1 MKKSLFISIFLF
13 LAVFSGATRVNAQT
27 PEVVINEIQI
37 EGKTEEENTIDD
49 KDPLIVNLKNNDF
62 IELHNTT
69 NKPIDISGW
78 KLKKTTQGGTESKII
93 TFSLK
98 GYKVIIPANDYLLW
112 SHEDYNP
119 KDLTLKQFTS
129 KEILSN
135 NYSIGLF
142 NKNDNLIDALTYGSG
157 HKKIYNPSITYQSN
171 PSASES
177 LERDLEKNIFNLQKN
192 PSPQNN
198 AFLVKVTPK
207 QLPLRI
213 NEVFPNP
220 AAKGEDNEY
229 IEIYNFGDKNID
241 LTGFILKD
249 ATRSGGYVFPAETE
263 IKPGEFLLI
272 YKSVS
277 KISLNNTE
285 EQIYLLD
292 DNENQID
299 FLEYFKTKEESSF
312 GFDEVENTFRWSK
325 NLTPGAKNIFDPAPS
340 GKSKI
345 PKKSY
350 KNFPTEFSAS
360 GSTDYDY
367 SWDFGDGSRSTK
379 QKISHTYKKTG
390 KYKGFLIIDNGVEE
404 KKIDFE
410 IKIEKYPKRSLDII
424 AVLPNPEGT
433 DEDNEYIIIKNNDK
447 KEIDLSDWSIATG
460 SKKDKLTNHPFTKS
474 ITLKKGEEKIIYN
487 KHSNFSLPN
496 QKGYI
501 ELRQPDGKTSDK
513 VSYAKEKTIGE
524 NELYKLTGE
533 KNWNWINQPLLGKT
547 EELDKKEEIKFEDLS
562 EEEKEKITATIKE
575 SLRQEIYQELEAS
588 YTSTSEKNPEVKGQ
602 FESSI
607 AEENNNNSL
616 PNKIKKS
623 LKNTYLQ
630 FGRFFEKLWN

>member
-13 LAVFSGATRVNAQT
+13 LAIFSVATRVNAQI

-62 IELHNTT
+62 IELYNTT
-69 NKPIDISGW
+69 NRPIDISGW

-93 TFSLK
+93 TFSFK
-98 GYKVIIPANDYLLW
+98 GYGVIVPANGYLLW

-241 LTGFILKD
+241 LTGFTLKD
-249 ATRSGGYVFPAETE
+249 ATQSGGYVFPAETE

-299 FLEYFKTKEESSF
+299 FLEYFKTKEESTF

-533 KNWNWINQPLLGKT
+533 KNWNWINQPLLDKT

-575 SLRQEIYQELEAS
+575 SLRQEIFQELEAS

-630 FGRFFEKLWN
+630 FGRLFEKLWN

>member
-1 MKKSLFISIFLF
+1 M
-13 LAVFSGATRVNAQT
+13 AVFSGATRVNAQT

-62 IELHNTT
+62 IELYNTT
-69 NKPIDISGW
+69 NRPIDISGW

-229 IEIYNFGDKNID
+229 VEIYNFGDKNID

-249 ATRSGGYVFPAETE
+249 ATQSGDYVFPAETE
-263 IKPGEFLLI
+263 IKPGEFLVI
-272 YKSVS
+272 YKSIS

-292 DNENQID
+292 DNENQVD

-312 GFDEVENTFRWSK
+312 GFDEAENTFRWSK

-360 GSTDYDY
+360 GSTNYDY

-404 KKIDFE
+404 KKINFE

-460 SKKDKLTNHPFTKS
+460 SKKNKLTNHPFTKS

-533 KNWNWINQPLLGKT
+533 KTWSWINQPLLGKT

-575 SLRQEIYQELEAS
+575 SLRQEIYQELEAR

-616 PNKIKKS
+616 LNKIKKS

-630 FGRFFEKLWN
+630 FGRLFEKLWN

>member
-62 IELHNTT
+62 IELYNTT
-69 NKPIDISGW
+69 NRPIDISGW

-93 TFSLK
+93 TFSFK
-98 GYKVIIPANDYLLW
+98 GYGVIVPANGYLLW

-241 LTGFILKD
+241 LTGFTLKD
-249 ATRSGGYVFPAETE
+249 ATQSGGYVFPAETE

-360 GSTDYDY
+360 GSSDYNY
-367 SWDFGDGSRSTK
+367 SWDFGDGFRSTK
-379 QKISHTYKKTG
+379 QKVSHTYKKTG

-424 AVLPNPEGT
+424 AVLPNPEGA

-447 KEIDLSDWSIATG
+447 KEVDLSDWSIATG

-533 KNWNWINQPLLGKT
+533 KTWSWINQPLLGKT

-630 FGRFFEKLWN
+630 FGRLFEKLWN

>member
-1 MKKSLFISIFLF
+1 MAI
-13 LAVFSGATRVNAQT
+13 FSGTTRVNAQI
-27 PEVVINEIQI
+27 PAVVINEVQI
-37 EGKTEEENTIDD
+37 TGGTGLSD
-49 KDPLIVNLKNNDF
+49 NDF

-69 NKPIDISGW
+69 NRPIDISGW
-78 KLKKTTQGGTESKII
+78 IIKKITQGGAESEII
-93 TFSLK
+93 TFSHK
-98 GYKVIIPANDYLLW
+98 GYRIFIPANGFTLW
-112 SHEDYNP
+112 IN
-119 KDLTLKQFTS
+119 KDAKFKEIPGTEFTS
-129 KEILSN
+129 AKYLSN
-135 NYSIGLF
+135 DYSVALL
-142 NKNDNLIDALTYGSG
+142 NNNSELIDALTYGSG
-157 HKKIYNPSITYQSN
+157 HKKIYNPSIIYQGN
-171 PSASES
+171 PSANES

-192 PSPQNN
+192 PSPENT
-198 AFLVKVTPK
+198 AFLIEFIPE

-241 LTGFILKD
+241 LTGFTLKD
-249 ATRSGGYVFPAETE
+249 ATQSGGYVFPAETE

-533 KNWNWINQPLLGKT
+533 KNWNWINQPLLDKT

-575 SLRQEIYQELEAS
+575 SLRQEIYQELEAR

-630 FGRFFEKLWN
+630 FGRLFEKLWN

>member
-13 LAVFSGATRVNAQT
+13 LAIFSGTTRVNAQI
-27 PEVVINEIQI
+27 PEIVINEIQVNS
-37 EGKTEEENTIDD
+37 ENNRSDD
-49 KDPLIVNLKNNDF
+49 DF
-62 IELHNTT
+62 IELYNTSD
-69 NKPIDISGW
+69 KPIDITGW
-78 KLKKTTQGGTESKII
+78 RLEKII
-93 TFSLK
+93 KSGTKSELIKFSFK
-98 GYKVIIPANDYLLW
+98 GYKKVIIPANGYLLW
-112 SHEDYNP
+112 SYEDCKFKNI
-119 KDLTLKQFTS
+119 TLDKFTS
-129 KEILSN
+129 NKTLSD
-135 NYSIGLF
+135 NYSIALL
-142 NKNDNLIDALTYGSG
+142 NKKGQLVDSVTYGSG
-157 HKKIYNPSITYQSN
+157 HSKTYNPSIFYPENLPDDKSI
-171 PSASES
+171 
-177 LERDLEKNIFNLQKN
+177 ERDLKENIFKKQEN
-192 PSPQNN
+192 PSPKNT
-198 AFLVKVTPK
+198 AFLIEFIPK

-410 IKIEKYPKRSLDII
+410 IKIEEYPKRSLDII

-533 KNWNWINQPLLGKT
+533 KTWSWINQPLLGKT
-547 EELDKKEEIKFEDLS
+547 EESDKKEEIKFEDLS

-575 SLRQEIYQELEAS
+575 SLRQEIYQELEAR

-630 FGRFFEKLWN
+630 FGRLFEKLWN

>member
-1 MKKSLFISIFLF
+1 MAI
-13 LAVFSGATRVNAQT
+13 FSGATRANAQI

-37 EGKTEEENTIDD
+37 TGGTGKSD
-49 KDPLIVNLKNNDF
+49 NDF
-62 IELHNTT
+62 IELYNTT
-69 NKPIDISGW
+69 EKPVDVTDW
-78 KLKKTTQGGTESKII
+78 KIEKII
-93 TFSLK
+93 KSGTQSVVKNFSAPSNQK
-98 GYKVIIPANDYLLW
+98 IIIPENGYLLW
-112 SHEDYNP
+112 ACSNGEFN
-119 KDLTLKQFTS
+119 KETLAGLASSAT
-129 KEILSN
+129 LSN
-135 NYSIGLF
+135 DYSIALF
-142 NKNDNLIDALTYGSG
+142 DEKNILIDALTYGSG
-157 HKKIYNPSITYQSN
+157 HTKIFNPGVLFFSN
-171 PSASES
+171 PPANTS
-177 LERDLEKNIFNLQKN
+177 LERDLEKNLFFLQNN

-198 AFLVKVTPK
+198 AFLEEILKDTEEVKNEISRK
-207 QLPLRI
+207 DLKLRL

-229 IEIYNFGDKNID
+229 IELYNFGDKDID

-249 ATRSGGYVFPAETE
+249 ATQSGGYVFPAETE
-263 IKPGEFLLI
+263 IKPGEFLVI
-272 YKSVS
+272 YKSIS

-292 DNENQID
+292 DNENQVD

-312 GFDEVENTFRWSK
+312 GFDEAENTFRWSK

-360 GSTDYDY
+360 GSSGYNY

-379 QKISHTYKKTG
+379 QKVSHTYKKTG
-390 KYKGFLIIDNGVEE
+390 KYKGFLVIDNGVEE

-460 SKKDKLTNHPFTKS
+460 SKKNKLTNHPFTKS

-533 KNWNWINQPLLGKT
+533 KTWSWINQPLLGKT
-547 EELDKKEEIKFEDLS
+547 EESDKKEEIKFEDLS

-575 SLRQEIYQELEAS
+575 SLRQEIYQELEAR

-630 FGRFFEKLWN
+630 FGRLFEKLWN

>member
-13 LAVFSGATRVNAQT
+13 LAVFFGTTRVNAQI

-37 EGKTEEENTIDD
+37 TIGTESPDD
-49 KDPLIVNLKNNDF
+49 DF
-62 IELHNTT
+62 IELYNPSD
-69 NKPIDISGW
+69 KSIDITGWRLEKTFQSGN
-78 KLKKTTQGGTESKII
+78 KSEII
-93 TFSLK
+93 KFSPK
-98 GYKVIIPANDYLLW
+98 GYRVIIPAHGFLLW
-112 SHEDYNP
+112 TCNKG
-119 KDLTLKQFTS
+119 KDKDKTLPEFINNS
-129 KEILSN
+129 NLSN
-135 NYSIGLF
+135 NYSIALLR
-142 NKNDNLIDALTYGSG
+142 NNDLIDAITYGSG
-157 HKKIYNPSITYQSN
+157 PREAYKPSIIY
-171 PSASES
+171 SEKIENGKS
-177 LERDLEKNIFNLQKN
+177 IERDLKENIFKKQEN
-192 PSPQNN
+192 PSPKNT
-198 AFLVKVTPK
+198 AFLIEFIPK

-249 ATRSGGYVFPAETE
+249 ATRSGGYVFPAETDLR
-263 IKPGEFLLI
+263 PGEFLLI

-547 EELDKKEEIKFEDLS
+547 EESDKKEEIKFEDLS

>member
-1 MKKSLFISIFLF
+1 MAI
-13 LAVFSGATRVNAQT
+13 FSGTTRVNAQI

-49 KDPLIVNLKNNDF
+49 KDSLIVNLKNNDF

-78 KLKKTTQGGTESKII
+78 KLKKITQGGTESKII

-112 SHEDYNP
+112 SHEDYSP
-119 KDLTLKQFTS
+119 KNLTLKQFTS

-142 NKNDNLIDALTYGSG
+142 NKNDNLIDSLTYGSG
-157 HKKIYNPSITYQSN
+157 HKETYNPSIIYQGN
-171 PSASES
+171 PSANES
-177 LERDLEKNIFNLQKN
+177 LERDLEKNIFNLQEN
-192 PSPQNN
+192 PSPENT
-198 AFLVKVTPK
+198 AFLIEFIPE

-547 EELDKKEEIKFEDLS
+547 EESDKKEEIKFEDLS

-630 FGRFFEKLWN
+630 FGRFFEKLWK

>member
-1 MKKSLFISIFLF
+1 M
-13 LAVFSGATRVNAQT
+13 AVFSGATRVNAQT